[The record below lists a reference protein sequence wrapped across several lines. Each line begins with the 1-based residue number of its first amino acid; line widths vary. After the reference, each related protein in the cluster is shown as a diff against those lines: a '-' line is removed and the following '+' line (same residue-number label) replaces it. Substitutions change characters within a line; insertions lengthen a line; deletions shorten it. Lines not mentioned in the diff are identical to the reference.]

1 MKCRLALF
9 AALFVTMLFALSPA
23 LFAQGSAE
31 ESPADIAF
39 WVNHWSQPRVALFG
53 PEHAAF
59 NQNMLEILFPYD
71 GHNDPSN
78 PEALDTNVQWLKDHP
93 SVRFYI
99 NGYAS
104 SRGPLIYNLALSQ
117 RRADWVKKALVDRG
131 IPESRIAISV
141 GWGELY
147 PVCPE
152 VNDECW
158 SKNRRVRFSYSP
170 N

>member
-1 MKCRLALF
+1 MKYRLVF
-9 AALFVTMLFALSPA
+9 FVAVTFLLTSPA
-23 LFAQGSAE
+23 IFAQGSPD
-31 ESPADIAF
+31 ESPADVAF
-39 WVNHWSQPRVALFG
+39 WVNHWSHPRVALFG
-53 PEHAAF
+53 PEHEAF

-71 GHNDPSN
+71 GHDEPSN
-78 PEALDTNVQWLKDHP
+78 PEALDTNVKWLKDHR
-93 SVRFYI
+93 SIRFHI

-104 SRGPLIYNLALSQ
+104 SRGPLLYNLVLSQ
-117 RRADWVKKALVDRG
+117 RRADWVKKVLLEKG
-131 IPESRIAISV
+131 IPESRIVISV